1 MYCHWQQESK
11 ISKKEILLD
20 SGSTAL
26 SLVQNRAVQ
35 NILWAIFDS
44 CCQRLYESE
53 CKSEGKI
60 KREREHARESDR
72 GRERARERASERERA
87 RRRGRGREGGRESER
102 EREGGEGGE
111 ERGIEIKLARG
122 DRERESLSC
131 VCV

>member
-1 MYCHWQQESK
+1 VYCHWQQESK

-53 CKSEGKI
+53 CKSEGKS

-72 GRERARERASERERA
+72 GRERARERASERD
-87 RRRGRGREGGRESER
+87 
-102 EREGGEGGE
+102 
-111 ERGIEIKLARG
+111 EIKLARG